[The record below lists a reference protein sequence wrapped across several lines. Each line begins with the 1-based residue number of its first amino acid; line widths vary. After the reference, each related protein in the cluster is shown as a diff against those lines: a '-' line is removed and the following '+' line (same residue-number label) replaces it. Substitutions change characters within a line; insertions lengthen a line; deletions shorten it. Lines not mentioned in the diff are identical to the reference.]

1 VSGPAAAPPGAAPH
15 VAHPGGRE
23 AGPFPGHPIAAARFA
38 ADVERAHWHDQ
49 ALWFVRVKRDR
60 AAAQLPAWERLRE
73 LAQEIKAHALANL
86 AGYLEEFE
94 RNAIAGGATVHWA
107 RDGAEHN
114 RIVHELLAARGVT
127 RVVKS
132 KSMLTEECGL
142 NPYLEA
148 RGLEVVDTDLGERI
162 VQFRE
167 EPPSHIVLPAIH
179 IKKEEIGELFH
190 EKLGTAKGA
199 SDPKYLTEAARGH
212 LREKF
217 LAAQAGITGVNF
229 AVADTGAVVVCTN
242 EGNADMGTA
251 LPPLHIACMGLEKIV
266 PRAEDLGVFLRLLA
280 RSATGQPVTTY
291 STHFLG
297 PKPGGELHV
306 VIVDNGR
313 SALLARDPFRR
324 ALSCIRCGACMNT
337 CPVFRRSGGYSYG
350 TTVPGPIGSVLGPTQ
365 GPGAH
370 ATLPFA
376 STLCGSCA
384 DVCPVRIDLH
394 HQLLAW
400 RKELVEGGFAPAG
413 KTLAL
418 RLTAWVF
425 ASPWRFALAGRLA
438 RLAMRLLPSGL
449 LRRLSGAWGRQRD
462 LPTPPAESFREL
474 YRRTNGR
481 P

>member
-1 VSGPAAAPPGAAPH
+1 VSAAGPALS
-15 VAHPGGRE
+15 HPE
-23 AGPFPGHPIAAARFA
+23 AAARFA
-38 ADVERAHWHDQ
+38 ADVPRTHWHDQ
-49 ALWFVRVKRDR
+49 SLWFVRVKRDR
-60 AAAQLPAWERLRE
+60 AAADVEAWERLRE
-73 LAQEIKAHALANL
+73 LAQEIKAHALSGL
-86 AGYLEEFE
+86 AGYLEQFE
-94 RNAIAGGATVHWA
+94 QNATARGAVVHWA
-107 RDGAEHN
+107 RDAAEHN
-114 RIVHELLAARGVT
+114 RIVHRLLADRGVA

-142 NPYLEA
+142 NPFLEA
-148 RGLEVVDTDLGERI
+148 QGIEVVDTDLGERI
-162 VQFRE
+162 VQFRN

-190 EKLGTAKGA
+190 RKLGTAAGL
-199 SDPKYLTEAARGH
+199 SDPKVLTEAARGH
-212 LREKF
+212 LRQKF

-291 STHFLG
+291 ATHFLG
-297 PKPGGELHV
+297 PKPGGELHLV
-306 VIVDNGR
+306 LVDNGR
-313 SALLARDPFRR
+313 SALLGRDPFRR

-350 TTVPGPIGSVLGPTQ
+350 TTVPGPIGSVLAPSQ
-365 GPGAH
+365 GDGAH
-370 ATLPFA
+370 SSLPFA

-400 RKELVEGGFAPAG
+400 RGVLVRRGQVPTG

-418 RLTAWVF
+418 ALTAWIF
-425 ASPWRFALAGRLA
+425 ASPWRFAAVGWLA
-438 RLAMRLLPSGL
+438 RMALRLLPAGL
-449 LRRLSGAWGRQRD
+449 MRRLSGGWGRQRD
-462 LPTPPAESFREL
+462 LPTAPAESFRAQ
-474 YRRTNGR
+474 YRRRDAHAR